1 MLSTLVTMMRLAVL
15 LACLVGLA
23 PVGKGQT
30 ITDLDRPTV
39 GLVLSGGSAKGIA
52 HIGAIRELEAAG
64 LPVDVVTGTS
74 MGSIVGALYALGY
87 SADEMETIVTS
98 RDWPALFSD
107 AVDRRDQEIVRR
119 IREVGTLVSL
129 PVEGTSVSLPSGLV
143 AGQDILALFSEL
155 MWPARG
161 VRDFRTLPR
170 PFAAVVVDAE
180 TGEGVRVETGSLAR
194 AVRASMSLPSLFEP
208 VDLNGRRVIDGGYV
222 RNLPAEDALA
232 LGADV
237 LVCVDVSASDT
248 TAADRPPTFLD
259 VMVDATFYNA
269 NRVLAEQRALC
280 DVIVDPDVNGLSA
293 FAFEQGTAW
302 IERGAAATRSQRPAL
317 DSLVTA
323 LGNPGLS
330 PPPSPTIA
338 PARISS
344 VEIRGVEGGA
354 ARLAQQRLDRELDG
368 QSVTP
373 QDLSRLMEVLYAT
386 GAFDLVT
393 YRLDSVGDGTERLVI
408 DARPSSGDRLGIGFR
423 YDTVED
429 AALLFT
435 LTLRDCLFFGSTADL
450 SFRLGQQTQIQGR
463 YLARLG
469 LDSPWTVAAQAGYV
483 NLPFQFFAGNDRAI
497 AAGNIQSISGRVY
510 AGPTLFNTFITGV
523 GPSVTWT
530 RGTPEVG
537 ADSLESNAIRYA
549 ALEAFAFA
557 DTRDKVAFS
566 TRGWQVLLSADW
578 GPGIGNRFQR
588 LGGQVEGAVPVASG
602 VTARVSAVLVHGW
615 EEVPFNR
622 FATVGGPVTP
632 QSLPP
637 SFFPLYGAE
646 LAELIGP
653 VGQTAALGL
662 QAEVRP
668 NLFATI
674 TADVGRAGLEL
685 SSDPEDFRFGYGLS
699 LGAATPLGPAE
710 VLLSGEAFSGRPIVT
725 FQFGH
730 RF

>member
-1 MLSTLVTMMRLAVL
+1 MTRLAAFLVFLVVL
-15 LACLVGLA
+15 VPSGA
-23 PVGKGQT
+23 GQAV
-30 ITDLDRPTV
+30 TDSNRPTV

-87 SADEMETIVTS
+87 TTDEMEAIVTS
-98 RDWPALFSD
+98 RDWPSLFTD
-107 AVDRRDQEIVRR
+107 AVDRRDQEVIGRV
-119 IREVGTLVSL
+119 REVGTLVSL
-129 PVEGTSVSLPSGLV
+129 PVEGTSVALPSGLV

-161 VRDFRTLPR
+161 IRDFRTLPR

-180 TGEGVRVETGSLAR
+180 TGDGVRVEEGSLAL

-208 VDLNGRRVIDGGYV
+208 VELNGRRVIDGGYV

-248 TAADRPPTFLD
+248 TAADRSPTFLD

-269 NRVLAEQRALC
+269 NRVLVEQRALC

-293 FAFEQGTAW
+293 FAFEQGAAW

-330 PPPSPTIA
+330 PPPRPTIA
-338 PARISS
+338 PALISN
-344 VEIRGVEGGA
+344 VEIRGVEGAA

-368 QSVTP
+368 QMVTP
-373 QDLSRLMEVLYAT
+373 EDLSRLMEVLHAT

-393 YRLDSVGDGTERLVI
+393 YRLDPVGDGTERLTI
-408 DARPSSGDRLGIGFR
+408 LARPSSGDRLGIGFR
-423 YDTVED
+423 YDTVDD

-435 LTLRDCLFFGSTADL
+435 LTLRDRLLFGSNADL
-450 SFRLGQQTQIQGR
+450 LFRLGRQTQIQGR

-469 LDSPWTVAAQAGYV
+469 LESAWTVVGQAGYV
-483 NLPFQFFAGNDRAI
+483 TLPFQFFAGNDRAI
-497 AAGNIQSISGRVY
+497 AAGNIESISGRIY
-510 AGPTLFNTFITGV
+510 AGPTLFSAVITGV
-523 GPSVTWT
+523 GPSVTMT
-530 RGTPEVG
+530 RGTPEIG
-537 ADSLESNAIRYA
+537 ADSLESATIRYA
-549 ALEAFAFA
+549 ALEAFAIA
-557 DTRDKVAFS
+557 DTRDEVAFP
-566 TRGWQVLLSADW
+566 TRGWQVILSADW
-578 GPGIGNRFQR
+578 GPGIGSRFQR
-588 LGGQVEGAVPVASG
+588 LGGQVEGSLPVTSG
-602 VTARVSAVLVHGW
+602 LTARVSAVLVRGW
-615 EEVPFNR
+615 DEVPFNR
-622 FATVGGPVTP
+622 LATVGGPVTP
-632 QSLPP
+632 QALPP

-646 LAELIGP
+646 LGEFIGP
-653 VGQTAALGL
+653 AGQTASLGF

-668 NLFATI
+668 NVFATL
-674 TADVGRAGLEL
+674 TADVGRAGPEL
-685 SSDPEDFRFGYGLS
+685 SWNPDDFRFGYGLS

-710 VLLSGEAFSGRPIVT
+710 VLVSGEAFTGRPIVT
-725 FQFGH
+725 AQLGR